1 MFVQDDCRLLECL
14 ARLPSLSNF
23 GAQLLEDI
31 LEDMPK
37 NISALQSDRH
47 LRDNARRGVISAHLL
62 ARILSALH
70 AIGAYDVD
78 VFAAAGKALYR
89 DEGTV
94 RRTSLEVLEL
104 LHSTFS
110 TFKTKW
116 KHPTLNM
123 VSLFPGN
130 VAKSPQGIGA
140 LQSSDEAISTEVDL
154 VIKRLAE
161 DIYPRVPHSNSNV
174 FRRHTLKYKV
184 YLKDRKG

>member
-70 AIGAYDVD
+70 A
-78 VFAAAGKALYR
+78 
-89 DEGTV
+89 V
-94 RRTSLEVLEL
+94 RRT
-104 LHSTFS
+104 F
-110 TFKTKW
+110 
-116 KHPTLNM
+116 N
-123 VSLFPGN
+123 
-130 VAKSPQGIGA
+130 A
-140 LQSSDEAISTEVDL
+140 LQIPLGDAVGVHCGSQG
-154 VIKRLAE
+154 
-161 DIYPRVPHSNSNV
+161 PRN
-174 FRRHTLKYKV
+174 L
-184 YLKDRKG
+184 LGLM